1 MFDGEVSKRRTFAK
15 ATLQTRAEAEGL
27 SAILRDDACEGLEC
41 HTDEVRPRVFVFL
54 CILFLFSL
62 FFCWRFFLCFCAFS
76 FSLFFL
82 LAFLYF
88 CVFIFP
94 YFFVGGT

>member
-41 HTDEVRPRVFVFL
+41 HTEEVSPALVCVCVCLCVCFFWLVLLVLVMALVDVTVVAGVF
-54 CILFLFSL
+54 
-62 FFCWRFFLCFCAFS
+62 
-76 FSLFFL
+76 
-82 LAFLYF
+82 
-88 CVFIFP
+88 
-94 YFFVGGT
+94 